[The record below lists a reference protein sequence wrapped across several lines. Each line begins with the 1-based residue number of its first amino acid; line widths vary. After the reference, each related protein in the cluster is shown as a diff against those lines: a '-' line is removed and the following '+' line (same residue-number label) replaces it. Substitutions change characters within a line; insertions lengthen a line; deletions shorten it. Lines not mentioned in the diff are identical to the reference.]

1 MSSGSEKNKQR
12 KHISLTGRITLAFL
26 AVIIVPVILMTVML
40 LQPLSTRL
48 RAYGETYGVEN
59 LSYSGIMNNS
69 MIIES
74 MADREAASL
83 SEAAAADP
91 SVLSDKEFLDKFNA
105 DISGNHS
112 FIVVRKAGRIFFN
125 GSALADEE
133 IADKLPE
140 ADTVP
145 DDRSGDWMTIRSDML
160 SLVKSVDAEFADG
173 DKGEIIIFTS
183 MNQIWPGMA
192 RWLRDLVVTCI
203 LILVITS
210 LVMGVW
216 LYLTTINPLMQL
228 KKGAQNIRDGN
239 LDFELE
245 KSGVQE
251 LDEVCED
258 FEEMRKRLKESAEE
272 KVASD
277 SGNKELIRNISHD
290 LKTPLTAI
298 RGYCE
303 GILDGV
309 ADTPQKQEK
318 YIRTIYN
325 KANEMDRLINELAI
339 YSRIDTNRIPYTFT
353 KINAATFMDDCMD
366 ELEPEFESRDIK
378 YTYTNEI
385 AGTDTLIIGD
395 AEQLTRVIH
404 NIVSNSMKYMDKP
417 EKKIDIR
424 VLDKDD
430 FIQVEFEDNGCGMA
444 NSDLPKI
451 FDRFYRTD
459 ASRNSAS
466 GGSGIGLSIVKKI
479 LEDHGGSVWA
489 TSKEGE
495 WTVMHFVLRKYVEA
509 RADE

>member
-1 MSSGSEKNKQR
+1 M
-12 KHISLTGRITLAFL
+12 
-26 AVIIVPVILMTVML
+26 
-40 LQPLSTRL
+40 
-48 RAYGETYGVEN
+48 
-59 LSYSGIMNNS
+59 
-69 MIIES
+69 
-74 MADREAASL
+74 
-83 SEAAAADP
+83 
-91 SVLSDKEFLDKFNA
+91 LSDKEFLDKFNA

-272 KVASD
+272 KMASD

-309 ADTPQKQEK
+309 DWQV
-318 YIRTIYN
+318 
-325 KANEMDRLINELAI
+325 D
-339 YSRIDTNRIPYTFT
+339 
-353 KINAATFMDDCMD
+353 
-366 ELEPEFESRDIK
+366 
-378 YTYTNEI
+378 
-385 AGTDTLIIGD
+385 LIICDCGSPV
-395 AEQLTRVIH
+395 A
-404 NIVSNSMKYMDKP
+404 MGA
-417 EKKIDIR
+417 
-424 VLDKDD
+424 
-430 FIQVEFEDNGCGMA
+430 FELVPPPPTPTMA
-444 NSDLPKI
+444 
-451 FDRFYRTD
+451 
-459 ASRNSAS
+459 AS
-466 GGSGIGLSIVKKI
+466 G
-479 LEDHGGSVWA
+479 W
-489 TSKEGE
+489 
-495 WTVMHFVLRKYVEA
+495 RP
-509 RADE
+509 

>member
-1 MSSGSEKNKQR
+1 M
-12 KHISLTGRITLAFL
+12 AFL
-26 AVIIVPVILMTVML
+26 AVILVPIILMTVML

-48 RAYGETYGVEN
+48 RAYGETYGIEN
-59 LSYSGIMNNS
+59 LSYSGMMNNS

-74 MADREAASL
+74 IAAEEAADL
-83 SEAAAADP
+83 AEAAAADP
-91 SVLSDKEFLDKFNA
+91 SVLSDKEFLEKFNS
-105 DISGNHS
+105 DISGNQS
-112 FIVVRKAGRIFFN
+112 FVVVRKGGKVFFN
-125 GSALADEE
+125 GSALSDEE

-140 ADTVP
+140 ADEIP
-145 DDRSGDWMTIRSDML
+145 DDGSGDWMVIRSDML
-160 SLVKSVDAEFADG
+160 SLVKPVDVEFADG
-173 DKGEIIIFTS
+173 DKGEIVIFTN

-192 RWLRDLVVTCI
+192 RWLRDLAVTCI

-216 LYLTTINPLMQL
+216 IYLTTINPLMQL
-228 KKGAQNIRDGN
+228 KKGARNIRDGN
-239 LDFELE
+239 LDFEFE
-245 KSGVQE
+245 KSGIQE
-251 LDEVCED
+251 LDEVCDD

-318 YIRTIYN
+318 YVRTIYN
-325 KANEMDRLINELAI
+325 KANEMDRLINELTV
-339 YSRIDTNRIPYTFT
+339 YSGIDTNRIPYTFT
-353 KINAATFMDDCMD
+353 KINAGNFMDDCVD
-366 ELEPEFESRDIK
+366 ELKLEFESRDIK

-385 AGTDTLIIGD
+385 AGTDTVIIGD
-395 AEQLTRVIH
+395 AEQLTRVIN

-417 EKKIDIR
+417 EKRIDIR
-424 VLDKDD
+424 VLDKED
-430 FIQVEFEDNGCGMA
+430 FIQVEFEDNGRGIA

-489 TSKEGE
+489 TSREGE
-495 WTVMHFVLRKYVEA
+495 WTVVHFVLRKYVEA